1 MSKDKNSD
9 EIDLNKY
16 KDLDG
21 LSLKKMNF
29 GLWLSE
35 HRSRI
40 MKSIIIFLI
49 AISAIS
55 FAYSTYN
62 YIVYYITSSSAEE
75 EAAAARTNLVSQRN
89 IVTDLLIGVPIAF
102 KSSEAYDLVA
112 AIKNP
117 NDKFSATFQYC
128 FLNNETV
135 ISCTNGFILP
145 SEEKYIFSL
154 GQKVEAYSGNV
165 KVELRDISWKRFD
178 VRLIPDWKSFSSSHI
193 NFNFEGINLALANES
208 GLSEKIGL
216 DSLEFSVSN
225 RSPYSYYQVPLNIT
239 FYNGTELIGVN
250 RYIVENFLAGET
262 RQVRLSWLGG
272 LSSAARTEIR
282 PELNLL
288 DDSIYLKYQ
297 GSN

>member
-1 MSKDKNSD
+1 MSKDKNIQ
-9 EIDLNKY
+9 EIDLKKY

-21 LSLKKMNF
+21 LTLKKMNF

-35 HRSRI
+35 HRARI
-40 MKSIIIFLI
+40 MKGIIIFLI
-49 AISAIS
+49 AISALS

-62 YIVYYITSSSAEE
+62 YIIYYLTSSSAEE
-75 EAAAARTNLVSQRN
+75 EAAATRTNIVPQRN
-89 IVTDLLIGVPIAF
+89 IVSDLLISTPIAF
-102 KSSEAYDLVA
+102 QSGEAYDLVVKL
-112 AIKNP
+112 KNP
-117 NDKFSATFQYC
+117 NSKFSATFQYC
-128 FLNNETV
+128 FLSADKI
-135 ISCTNGFILP
+135 ISCNNGFLLP

-154 GQKVEAYSGNV
+154 GQKIDAYSANL
-165 KVELRDISWKRFD
+165 KIEINNLSWKRFD
-178 VRLIPDWKSFSSSHI
+178 VRVIPDWNSFESSHV
-193 NFNFEGINLALANES
+193 NFDFSGINLALAGES

-216 DSLEFSVSN
+216 DSLEFNVTNNSS
-225 RSPYSYYQVPLNIT
+225 YGYYQVPLNIT

-262 RQVRLSWLGG
+262 RPVRLTWLGG

-297 GSN
+297 GAK